1 MDVLA
6 DALKNTNLE
15 ELDTSMLEEVVA
27 DEEVDA
33 TQEELV
39 TTLDHSIY
47 NPNLPETMQFGG
59 YTVSVTRSSTQVA
72 GYLMTL
78 DTAHKVAQRNG
89 FEYEGKRHKIWGT
102 PYSQDEVFDDYFAK
116 IDKLD
121 VKAAIARGYE
131 ENSRLLLIITSAMT
145 VPWPHP
151 PPVTIPDAIEDEGA
165 LEIKDWLVS
174 LGADVTDLEWGS
186 RIDWWDI
193 DLKEPKFTP
202 QRINPNPPKPAS
214 LWMAIKPGHS
224 MLRSEQLERCKWNE
238 ETMEII
244 PGSWNQEGEDDVKV
258 DSEGG
263 DAN

>member
-1 MDVLA
+1 
-6 DALKNTNLE
+6 
-15 ELDTSMLEEVVA
+15 MLEEVVA

-151 PPVTIPDAIEDEGA
+151 PPVTIPDAIEDEEA